1 MKTAI
6 ITFFDSHPPKTGS
19 GTVCTDF
26 FNSWPLSKKKLFQFS
41 KKKSK
46 KKNID
51 TTSIFVNNA
60 FFKLLNLPILLFKII
75 KYLNGK
81 GKKIAIIEGPS
92 WIFYSFFIIFFLKLY
107 FKDLFLI
114 YRSHSIEY
122 EIRKKNSNLVITLLT
137 KYLENY
143 VVNKSNIATSVS
155 VIEQKKFY
163 NYYNC
168 KTYLFPNSLDF
179 KRLKRIKPKKI
190 KFIPK
195 KFIIFSGSYD
205 YTPNKKAIDFIINK
219 ILPNLKKQNIKLVLT
234 GNHIKKFDNQNVYN
248 LGFVSINELK
258 YLQKKSIC
266 LFVPIFE
273 GYGTRIKILESL
285 IWGNRIISTSKGI
298 EGIDFLNNKNVLVCN
313 KIPNMIQKI
322 IKFSELN
329 KDLDCKYKNIK
340 NFSMVENSKKL
351 LMSFLNKNDF

>member
-6 ITFFDSHPPKTGS
+6 ITFFDAYPAKTGS

-41 KKKSK
+41 KNDLN
-46 KKNID
+46 KKNLETI
-51 TTSIFVNNA
+51 SIYINHP

-75 KYLNGK
+75 KYLK
-81 GKKIAIIEGPS
+81 GNEKKVAIIEGPS
-92 WIFYSFFIIFFLKLY
+92 WIFYSFFIIFFLKIY

-122 EIRKKNSNLVITLLT
+122 EIRKKNSNFIIIFLT
-137 KYLENY
+137 KIFESFVIRNC
-143 VVNKSNIATSVS
+143 NISTSVS
-155 VIEQKKFY
+155 LIEQKKFY
-163 NYYNC
+163 NYYKC
-168 KTYLFPNSLDF
+168 KTYLFPNSLDL
-179 KRLKRIKPKKI
+179 KRLKSIKSKKV

-205 YTPNKKAIDFIINK
+205 YGPNKKAIDFIIKK
-219 ILPNLKKQNIKLVLT
+219 ILPSLERQNIKLVLT
-234 GNHIKKFDNQNVYN
+234 GNHKKKFDFKNVYN
-248 LGFVSINELK
+248 LGFVSLNQLK

-266 LFVPIFE
+266 LVVPIFE

-298 EGIDFLNNKNVLVCN
+298 EGIEYKNNRNILVCN
-313 KIPNMIQKI
+313 EIKKMIEGI
-322 IKFSELN
+322 LKFS
-329 KDLDCKYKNIK
+329 KSKRTFRYQKKNMK
-340 NFSMVENSKKL
+340 NFSMIENSRKL
-351 LMSFLNKNDF
+351 LKNIYNK